1 MNLDTF
7 NQLQHILAQRTF
19 DEIAGMIYTFK
30 TQVQTQLVEMERQR
44 QQSPQPVSR
53 LHLAPDGAAE

>member
-1 MNLDTF
+1 
-7 NQLQHILAQRTF
+7 
-19 DEIAGMIYTFK
+19 MIYTFK